1 MAWWLIVLIIVGV
14 LVLLV
19 ALYDIVQPRDP
30 IVRNFPVVGHFR
42 TVLSSSG
49 PKLRQYIVAAND
61 EERPFSRDQR
71 TWVYGTAAGEGAYF
85 GFGTDNVIDRD
96 NHIIIKQSTFPDTT
110 PIGENAPLPCATLP

>member
-19 ALYDIVQPRDP
+19 ALYDIVQPSDP
-30 IVRNFPVVGHFR
+30 IIRNFPVVGHFR

-61 EERPFSRDQR
+61 EERPFSRDELKAKTMRGLHKREAKEKKKEGKRGAKKDKGR
-71 TWVYGTAAGEGAYF
+71 TM
-85 GFGTDNVIDRD
+85 
-96 NHIIIKQSTFPDTT
+96 
-110 PIGENAPLPCATLP
+110 